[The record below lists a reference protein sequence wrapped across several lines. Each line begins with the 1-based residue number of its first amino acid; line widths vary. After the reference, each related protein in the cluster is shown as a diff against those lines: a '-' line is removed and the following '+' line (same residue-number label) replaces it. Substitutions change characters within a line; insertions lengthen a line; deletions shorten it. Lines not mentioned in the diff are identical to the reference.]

1 MVSLHQTSSRL
12 PSFLQWTP
20 SGRAIVFVLSATSI
34 WCLLAE
40 MYHFLDMQ
48 TFFYTI
54 LLPSTVALYGIAL
67 LDRAR
72 GDGRLWRAVVI
83 GTIGGLVGAAAYD
96 IFRLPFVYSDA

>member
-1 MVSLHQTSSRL
+1 MVNSDQTASRL

-20 SGRAIVFVLSATSI
+20 LGRAVVFALSATSI

-54 LLPSTVALYGIAL
+54 LLPATAALYGVAL
-67 LDRAR
+67 LDRFR
-72 GDGRLWRAVVI
+72 GDGRLWRAVLI
-83 GTIGGLVGAAAYD
+83 GTIGGLVGTVSYD
-96 IFRLPFVYSDA
+96 IFRLPFVYSD